1 MRRFFSTPGSDAYCG
16 RSLNASQ
23 DSGGLFHPGTAV
35 EPLAGVGGEDALG
48 AAVCG
53 VAGLALGFLGGAR
66 FVGLVFARA
75 AGGSPG
81 ADTTT
86 YSARMCPAGARISR

>member
-35 EPLAGVGGEDALG
+35 EPWAGVGGEDAFG
-48 AAVCG
+48 ASACG
-53 VAGLALGFLGGAR
+53 VAGLACAS
-66 FVGLVFARA
+66 FVGAVSGALV
-75 AGGSPG
+75 
-81 ADTTT
+81 
-86 YSARMCPAGARISR
+86 CPAAASGSASANPTMIAPKWRA